1 MRYIVSIAAAL
12 LVLLLLSATTGF
24 GDWPRPWGPL
34 SRGAVGGAIAI
45 GVLIIW
51 EQLYPREDSLTEEE
65 KERIAL
71 EDAQGVGVVNTIS
84 GDSAGPVTNGGV
96 AEAAEPTAAV
106 GESAAD
112 EFASDDSASAP
123 VDDAAPAPA
132 EDEDPRA

>member
-1 MRYIVSIAAAL
+1 MRYIVAIAAAV

-71 EDAQGVGVVNTIS
+71 EDAQGVGAISTVS
-84 GDSAGPVTNGGV
+84 GDSGSPVEDEPAP
-96 AEAAEPTAAV
+96 AEAGSGAA
-106 GESAAD
+106 
-112 EFASDDSASAP
+112 
-123 VDDAAPAPA
+123 DDAAPAADGTAPSD
-132 EDEDPRA
+132 DEDPRA

>member
-1 MRYIVSIAAAL
+1 MRYIVSIAAAI

-34 SRGAVGGAIAI
+34 SRGTVGGAIAI

-71 EDAQGVGVVNTIS
+71 EDAQGVSVLNTTS
-84 GDSAGPVTNGGV
+84 GDSAGPVDFAGV
-96 AEAAEPTAAV
+96 AEAPEQ
-106 GESAAD
+106 AD
-112 EFASDDSASAP
+112 PADDSAP
-123 VDDAAPAPA
+123 TPAD
-132 EDEDPRA
+132 DEDPRA